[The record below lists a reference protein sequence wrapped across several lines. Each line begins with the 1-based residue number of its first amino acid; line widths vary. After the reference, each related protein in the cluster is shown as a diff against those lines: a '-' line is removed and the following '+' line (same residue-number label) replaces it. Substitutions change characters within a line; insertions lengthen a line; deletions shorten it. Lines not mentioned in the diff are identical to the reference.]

1 MPAYPTLWRRGTPTV
16 WSDLFNTRREM
27 DNLFDR
33 FFTSAAGSTPVGL
46 QPVVDVRETD
56 HNLEVVAEL
65 PGLRSDD
72 VEVNLENNVLTISG
86 EKKQETSE
94 GGEDASYHLIE
105 RSYGRF
111 ERSFTLPRTVDI
123 SKVKAQ
129 FENGVLTVSLPK
141 MEEAKPRRIKIDVTK

>member
-1 MPAYPTLWRRGTPTV
+1 MPAYPTLWRRGTPAA

-33 FFTSAAGSTPVGL
+33 FFNTAAGPTAVGL

-56 HNLEVVAEL
+56 HSLEVVAEL
-65 PGLRSDD
+65 PGIRSDD

-94 GGEDASYHLIE
+94 GSEEASYHLIE

-111 ERSFTLPRTVDI
+111 ERSFTLPRTVDT

-141 MEEAKPRRIKIDVTK
+141 MEEAKPRRIKVDVTK